1 MCVYVSFSERLKKM
15 IETCKELHK
24 GFDEKR
30 LEVKAEKTKRIR
42 ELTDPDH
49 AWGPTGGGF
58 GVHNF
63 NLNTDLPTLS
73 LKPISFTLRTIHL
86 V

>member
-1 MCVYVSFSERLKKM
+1 M

-58 GVHNF
+58 GVHN
-63 NLNTDLPTLS
+63 
-73 LKPISFTLRTIHL
+73 
-86 V
+86 